1 MKVLL
6 AVDGSAY
13 TKRMLAYL
21 AAHDELLG
29 NRPEYTVLTVVPDIP
44 PHAAQFLSS
53 ANIDAYYRTEGDE
66 VLNPVKAFIT
76 MQGWKATFRTELGH
90 PSTIIANA
98 ATEGKFD
105 LLVLGSHGHTL
116 LGGLVLGSVATSV
129 LSHCKVPLLLVR

>member
-29 NRPEYTVLTVVPDIP
+29 GRAEYTVLTVVPDIP

-66 VLNPVKAFIT
+66 VLNPVKAFNPFLEFGEIRFYCCGIGLGALPTPSIKFSIT
-76 MQGWKATFRTELGH
+76 L
-90 PSTIIANA
+90 
-98 ATEGKFD
+98 
-105 LLVLGSHGHTL
+105 TL
-116 LGGLVLGSVATSV
+116 SQFSQLRSPKLPE
-129 LSHCKVPLLLVR
+129 K